1 MNHLMKFGD
10 IEARQREVCERYG
23 SSFVASPADLKV
35 GISEN
40 AKQGLGPLN
49 GLRHRP
55 ERGTTGWYIW
65 RGEELSQSPDFF
77 VPLCVAHLEIWCA
90 EALPF
95 LGLAPGWRFL
105 TTGDY
110 VDVWFDETLEI

>member
-1 MNHLMKFGD
+1 MEHIKDL
-10 IEARQREVCERYG
+10 EARQRQICERYG
-23 SSFVASPADLKV
+23 STFVASPTNLKV

-40 AKQGLGPLN
+40 SKESLMPLN
-49 GLRHRP
+49 GLRHAP

-65 RGEELSQSPDFF
+65 RGEDLNESPDFF
-77 VPLCVAHLEIWCA
+77 KPLHVTHLETWCP

-105 TTGDY
+105 TAGDY
-110 VDVWFDETLEI
+110 LDVWFDKNLVT

>member
-1 MNHLMKFGD
+1 MDLRD
-10 IEARQREVCERYG
+10 LETRQREVCERYG
-23 SSFVASPADLKV
+23 SVFVASPPYLKV

-40 AKQGLGPLN
+40 ANQALVPLN
-49 GLRHRP
+49 GLRHQP

-65 RGEELSQSPDFF
+65 RGEEFSQSPDFF
-77 VPLCVAHLEIWCA
+77 VPLHVAHLETWCA

-105 TTGDY
+105 RAGDN
-110 VDVWFDETLEI
+110 VDVWFDETLET